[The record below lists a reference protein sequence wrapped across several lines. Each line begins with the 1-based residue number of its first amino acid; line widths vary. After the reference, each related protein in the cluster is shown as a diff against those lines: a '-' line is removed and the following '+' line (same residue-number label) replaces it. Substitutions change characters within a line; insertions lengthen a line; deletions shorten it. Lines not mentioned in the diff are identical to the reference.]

1 MKEKGLLYEH
11 SSKSE
16 NGLIQDVEKWGNWVL
31 EEAKKNRRV
40 LFSRKR

>member
-1 MKEKGLLYEH
+1 MKEKGLFYEH

-31 EEAKKNRRV
+31 EEAKKEID
-40 LFSRKR
+40 